1 MSVSLENEI
10 PAAGSRPAAFRPAR
24 HQTSVPEEQL
34 LNSADAGILIHRV
47 GQLKYEFRE
56 EGLDFSSELVEL
68 INSKQA
74 GYISIFHF
82 EELFG
87 THNRLHWLLHLKRPD
102 DYARMLDM
110 VDHSDTWRDVS
121 QRNRLPRK
129 GGGNWERMFVEGS
142 MSETIICPQ
151 HGLSA
156 HDEHD
161 EHDDHD
167 HSGDTFQPAA
177 FHQTTLPAE
186 RLLNSVNSAL
196 TVHRTFRVPYA
207 LREEARVF
215 AFEWCGYVNKALE
228 GELTAFLY
236 EEMWGQQDTLHLLLH
251 AASLDVYHRL
261 LELERGDQGLRA
273 LRASQRLPESAGG
286 AVWHNTLIEGSQ
298 RDTLWVPVH
307 RRTGTEGGR
316 TAGAEDSR
324 SGTEGIRTA
333 DAEGTKP

>member
-1 MSVSLENEI
+1 MSVSLETEI
-10 PAAGSRPAAFRPAR
+10 PGTGSIPTALRPPRD
-24 HQTSVPEEQL
+24 QTSVPEEHL
-34 LNSADAGILIHRV
+34 LNSANAGFLIHRV
-47 GQLKYEFRE
+47 GQLKNEFRD
-56 EGLDFSSELVEL
+56 EGLEFSSELVEL

-110 VDHSDTWRDVS
+110 VDHNDTWRDVS

-156 HDEHD
+156 HDDTDHD
-161 EHDDHD
+161 EDHE
-167 HSGDTFQPAA
+167 HAGDTFQPAA
-177 FHQTTLPAE
+177 LHQTTLPPE

-215 AFEWCGYVNKALE
+215 AFEWCGYVNQALE
-228 GELTAFLY
+228 GRMTAFLY
-236 EEMWGQQDTLHLLLH
+236 EEMWGRQDTLHLLLH
-251 AASLDVYHRL
+251 ATSLDSYHRL
-261 LELERGDQGLRA
+261 LDMERNDRGLRA
-273 LRASQRLPESAGG
+273 LRDSQRLPEAAGG
-286 AVWHNTLIEGSQ
+286 AVWHSTLIEGSQ

-307 RRTGTEGGR
+307 RS
-316 TAGAEDSR
+316 AK
-324 SGTEGIRTA
+324 
-333 DAEGTKP
+333 AEGTAP

>member
-1 MSVSLENEI
+1 MSVSLETEI
-10 PAAGSRPAAFRPAR
+10 PEKGGLPLAFRPPR
-24 HQTSVPEEQL
+24 DQTSVPEEQL
-34 LNSADAGILIHRV
+34 LNSANAGFLIHRV
-47 GQLKYEFRE
+47 GQLKYEFRD

-74 GYISIFHF
+74 GRISIFHF

-156 HDEHD
+156 HDD
-161 EHDDHD
+161 APHDDAPHEEAHHD
-167 HSGDTFQPAA
+167 AHHGEGHEHSGDTFQPAA
-177 FHQTTLPAE
+177 LHQTTLPPE
-186 RLLNSVNSAL
+186 RLLHSVNSAL

-215 AFEWCGYVNKALE
+215 AFEWCGYVNQALE
-228 GELTAFLY
+228 GRLTAFLY
-236 EEMWGQQDTLHLLLH
+236 EEMWGHQDTLHLLLH
-251 AASLDVYHRL
+251 ATSLDSYHRL
-261 LELERGDQGLRA
+261 LELERTDGGLRA
-273 LRASQRLPESAGG
+273 LRDSQRLPEHSGG
-286 AVWHNTLIEGSQ
+286 AVWHSTLIEGSQ

-307 RRTGTEGGR
+307 R
-316 TAGAEDSR
+316 TAK
-324 SGTEGIRTA
+324 
-333 DAEGTKP
+333 AEGTAP